1 MISKNTDNQPW
12 YRLKVRNKGLIE
24 EAQRRLAESSIS
36 FVYLSDKTYPASC
49 LQFLASNYVQFLYVN
64 TDIDTITNF
73 LEKEKDSNI
82 YKLSRDNHN
91 VPVLYDDLIIRQT
104 EMILHNYNGE
114 IRITNSIP
122 SKAKECSIDY
132 LHMKD
137 FKGYYQKVQK
147 APIDKFYIKLLE
159 NINIFIP
166 VPKGTYKEP
175 TEKKEE
181 EKLYRE
187 KTRWMVLRTFNE
199 EKWYD
204 ILCNWNIDMADAI
217 RIGEARP
224 CFPFLPKRK
233 YTDRNG
239 VEHIK
244 LLCHG
249 YLFLKTTIS
258 NLPII
263 DRNIKYGIPNLSR
276 AVMKSKF
283 DGKMRPVTINENAM
297 TNFMFATSI
306 CSGELEYDSFDYC
319 IDEHVVYTNSDSAFF
334 GRVGKLSRKGK
345 DLYIAFS
352 IGNELGGNIQIPAI
366 KVNISNIRKLTE
378 EEVQELEREG

>member
-24 EAQRRLAESSIS
+24 EAKHRLTESSIS

-217 RIGEARP
+217 RRGEARP
-224 CFPFLPKRK
+224 CFPFLSV
-233 YTDRNG
+233 YFLLGRNG
-239 VEHIK
+239 K
-244 LLCHG
+244 HG
-249 YLFLKTTIS
+249 RASPLRIASAISIFQLHSMSYHFSSLNVRNTIHLVFS
-258 NLPII
+258 RYSFSSSFFSVGSLYVPLGTGI
-263 DRNIKYGIPNLSR
+263 NILIFSR
-276 AVMKSKF
+276 S
-283 DGKMRPVTINENAM
+283 
-297 TNFMFATSI
+297 FM
-306 CSGELEYDSFDYC
+306 
-319 IDEHVVYTNSDSAFF
+319 
-334 GRVGKLSRKGK
+334 
-345 DLYIAFS
+345 
-352 IGNELGGNIQIPAI
+352 
-366 KVNISNIRKLTE
+366 
-378 EEVQELEREG
+378 